1 MREGITVS
9 TTHYDIAIIG
19 GGPGGYVAAIRAAQ
33 LGKKTLV
40 IERAALGG
48 ICLNWGCIPTKALL
62 KSAEVLRSAQKAKK
76 FGVLVD
82 DVDVDFPAVIQ
93 RSRQVAE
100 ALSKGVDF
108 LMKKNEIDVINGSA
122 KLIGGNRISIDDDQE
137 ISADNIIL
145 ATGARP
151 RPMPDAAFDGKI
163 IISSKE
169 AMNLESIPE
178 KLVVVGAG
186 AIGVEF
192 ADFYAAMGT
201 EVTLVEM
208 LPQLLPI
215 EDEEVSIELQKMFK
229 RKKIKTHTE
238 AKVESI
244 SISENRALVKVKT
257 KTGELLGLDADKVLI
272 AIGVQGNIEDLG
284 LEAAGVQLEKGWIK
298 TNAYMQ
304 TSVAGI
310 YAIGD
315 VAGPPWLAHV
325 ASHEGITAVEHIAG
339 LNVKPMKYDNVPGCT
354 YCTPQVASIGLT
366 EKAARAAGYEVKVGK
381 FPYRVS
387 GKAMASG
394 ETDGFTKLIYDAK
407 YGELLG
413 AHIIGAEA
421 TELIAEI
428 GMARSLEATHE
439 AVLETIH
446 AHPTLSEMIME
457 ASALALDRGIH
468 L

>member
-1 MREGITVS
+1 MIQ
-9 TTHYDIAIIG
+9 THYDIAIIG

-33 LGKKTLV
+33 LGKKTVV
-40 IERAALGG
+40 IEGADLGG

-62 KSAEVLRSAQKAKK
+62 KSAEVLRSAKKAKK
-76 FGVLVD
+76 FGVVVD
-82 DVDVDFPAVIQ
+82 GVDVDFPAVIQ
-93 RSRQVAE
+93 RSRQVAGS
-100 ALSKGVDF
+100 LSKGVDF
-108 LMKKNEIDVINGSA
+108 LMKKNEVDVINGRA
-122 KLIGGNRISIDDDQE
+122 KLRGENRIEIDNGQE
-137 ISADNIIL
+137 ITADHIIL

-151 RPMPDAAFDGKI
+151 RPMPGADFDGEV

-169 AMNLESIPE
+169 AMSLDNPPG
-178 KLVVVGAG
+178 KLVIVGAG

-192 ADFYAAMGT
+192 ADFYAAMGS

-208 LPQLLPI
+208 LPHLLPI
-215 EDEEVSIELQKMFK
+215 EDEEVSVELEKMFK
-229 RKKIKTHTE
+229 RKKIKAHTD
-238 AKVESI
+238 AKVEDI
-244 SISENRALVKVKT
+244 SVSGAGALVKVKT
-257 KTGELLGLDADKVLI
+257 KTGDTLELEADKVLI
-272 AIGVQGNIEDLG
+272 AIGVQGNTENLG
-284 LEAAGVQLEKGWIK
+284 LEEAGVQLEKGWIK
-298 TNAYMQ
+298 TNGYMQ
-304 TSVAGI
+304 TSAVGV

-339 LNVKPMKYDNVPGCT
+339 LNVSPMHYDNVPGCT

-366 EKAARAAGYEVKVGK
+366 ERAAREAGHELKIGK

-387 GKAMASG
+387 GKAMAAG

-457 ASALALDRGIH
+457 ASGLALERGIH

>member
-1 MREGITVS
+1 MNTS
-9 TTHYDIAIIG
+9 HYDIAIIG

-33 LGKKTLV
+33 LGKKTVL
-40 IERAALGG
+40 IERADLGG
-48 ICLNWGCIPTKALL
+48 VCLNWGCIPTKALL

-76 FGVLVD
+76 FGVVVS
-82 DVDVDFPAVIQ
+82 DVGVDFPSVIQ
-93 RSRQVAE
+93 RSRQVAGS
-100 ALSKGVDF
+100 LSKGVGF
-108 LMKKNEIDVINGSA
+108 LMKKNEVEVINGSA
-122 KLIGGNRISIDDDQE
+122 KLLGGNQIQINDDQQV
-137 ISADNIIL
+137 IADHIIV

-151 RPMPDAAFDGKI
+151 RPMPGAAFDAET

-169 AMNLESIPE
+169 AMNLETIPE
-178 KLVVVGAG
+178 NLVVVGAG

-192 ADFYAAMGT
+192 ADFYAAMGSA
-201 EVTLVEM
+201 VTIVEM
-208 LPQLLPI
+208 LPHLLPI
-215 EDEEVSIELQKMFK
+215 EDEEVSVELQKMFK
-229 RKKIKTHTE
+229 RKKIKAHLESMVE
-238 AKVESI
+238 AITVSGG
-244 SISENRALVKVKT
+244 RAKVKVKT
-257 KTGELLGLDADKVLI
+257 SKGEILELDADKVLI
-272 AIGVQGNIEDLG
+272 AIGVQGNTENLG
-284 LEAAGVQLEKGWIK
+284 LEEAGVQLEKGWIK
-298 TNAYMQ
+298 TNNYMQ
-304 TSVAGI
+304 TSAAGI

-339 LNVKPMKYDNVPGCT
+339 LNVKPMRYDNVPGCT

-366 EKAARAAGYEVKVGK
+366 EKAAREAGYEIKVGK

-394 ETDGFTKLIYDAK
+394 DTDGFTKLIYDAK

-413 AHIIGAEA
+413 AHIIGSEA

-428 GMARSLEATHE
+428 GIARSLEATHE
-439 AVLETIH
+439 AILETIH

-457 ASALALDRGIH
+457 ASGLALGRGIH

>member
-1 MREGITVS
+1 MGLTK
-9 TTHYDIAIIG
+9 YDIAIIG

-33 LGKKTLV
+33 LGKKAVV
-40 IERAALGG
+40 IERADLGG
-48 ICLNWGCIPTKALL
+48 VCLNWGCIPTKALL

-76 FGVLVD
+76 FGVVVD
-82 DVDVDFPAVIQ
+82 GVEVDFPSVIQ
-93 RSRQVAE
+93 RSRQVAGS
-100 ALSKGVDF
+100 LSKGVDF
-108 LMKKNEIDVINGSA
+108 LMKKNEVDVIHGSA
-122 KLIGGNRISIDDDQE
+122 MLLGGNKIRINNDE
-137 ISADNIIL
+137 KISADNIIV

-151 RPMPDAAFDGKI
+151 RPMPGAAYDGET

-169 AMNLESIPE
+169 AMSLESIPE
-178 KLVVVGAG
+178 KLVIVGAG

-192 ADFYAAMGT
+192 ADFYAAMGSQ
-201 EVTLVEM
+201 VTMVEM
-208 LPQLLPI
+208 LPHLLPI
-215 EDEEVSIELQKMFK
+215 EDEEVSAELEKIFK
-229 RKKIKTHTE
+229 RKKIKTHLE
-238 AKVESI
+238 SMVESV
-244 SISENRALVKVKT
+244 SVSRGQAFVKVKT
-257 KTGELLGLDADKVLI
+257 KTGDVLELEADKVLI
-272 AIGVQGNIEDLG
+272 AIGVQGNTEDLG
-284 LEAAGVQLEKGWIK
+284 LEEAGVQLEKGWIK
-298 TNAYMQ
+298 TNGYMQ
-304 TSVAGI
+304 TSAAGI

-339 LNVKPMKYDNVPGCT
+339 LNVKPMRYDNVPGCT

-366 EKAARAAGYEVKVGK
+366 ERAAIEAGYEVKIGK

-428 GMARSLEATHE
+428 GIARSLEATHE

-446 AHPTLSEMIME
+446 AHPTLSEMTME
-457 ASALALDRGIH
+457 ASGLALDRGIH

>member
-1 MREGITVS
+1 MTQ
-9 TTHYDIAIIG
+9 TQYDVAIIG

-33 LGKKTLV
+33 LGKKTVV
-40 IERAALGG
+40 IEKAALGG

-76 FGVLVD
+76 FGVTVSG
-82 DVDVDFPAVIQ
+82 VDVDFPAIIK
-93 RSRQVAE
+93 RSRQVAGS
-100 ALSKGVDF
+100 LSKGVDF
-108 LMKKNEIDVINGSA
+108 LMKKNEVDVMVGTA
-122 KLIGGNRISIDDDQE
+122 KLMGNNQISIDDEQQVT
-137 ISADNIIL
+137 ADRIII

-151 RPMPDAAFDGKI
+151 RPMPGAAFDGEV

-169 AMNLESIPE
+169 AMSLDSAPE

-192 ADFYAAMGT
+192 ADFYAAMGSQ
-201 EVTLVEM
+201 VTLVEM
-208 LPQLLPI
+208 LPQILPI

-238 AKVESI
+238 SMVEAI
-244 SISENRALVKVKT
+244 SVSDGRANVKVKT
-257 KTGELLGLDADKVLI
+257 KTGDLLELEADKVLI
-272 AIGVQGNIEDLG
+272 AIGVLGNTENLG
-284 LEAAGVQLEKGWIK
+284 LDTAGVELEKGWIK
-298 TNAYMQ
+298 TNDYLQ
-304 TSVAGI
+304 TTAAGI

-325 ASHEGITAVEHIAG
+325 ASHEGITAVEHLAG
-339 LNVKPMKYDNVPGCT
+339 LNVKPMHYDNVPGCT

-366 EKAARAAGYEVKVGK
+366 EKAAREAGHDIKIGK

-394 ETDGFTKLIYDAK
+394 ETDGFTKLIYDAR

-428 GMARSLEATHE
+428 GLARSLEATHE
-439 AVLETIH
+439 AVLGTIH

-457 ASALALDRGIH
+457 ASGLALDRGIH

>member
-1 MREGITVS
+1 MGITK
-9 TTHYDIAIIG
+9 YDIAIIG

-33 LGKKTLV
+33 IGKKAVV
-40 IERAALGG
+40 IERADLGG
-48 ICLNWGCIPTKALL
+48 VCLNWGCIPTKALL

-76 FGVLVD
+76 FGVVVD
-82 DVDVDFPAVIQ
+82 GVEVDFPSVIQ
-93 RSRQVAE
+93 RSRQVAGS
-100 ALSKGVDF
+100 LSKGVDF
-108 LMKKNEIDVINGSA
+108 LMKKNEVDVIHGSA
-122 KLIGGNRISIDDDQE
+122 MLLGGNKIRINNDE
-137 ISADNIIL
+137 KISADNIIV

-151 RPMPDAAFDGKI
+151 RPMPGAAYDGET

-169 AMNLESIPE
+169 AMSLETIPE
-178 KLVVVGAG
+178 KLVIVGAG

-192 ADFYAAMGT
+192 ADFYAAMGSQ
-201 EVTLVEM
+201 VTMVEM
-208 LPQLLPI
+208 LPHLLPI
-215 EDEEVSIELQKMFK
+215 EDEEVSAELEKMFK
-229 RKKIKTHTE
+229 RKKIKTHLE
-238 AKVESI
+238 SMVESI
-244 SISENRALVKVKT
+244 SVSKGQAFVKVKT
-257 KTGELLGLDADKVLI
+257 KTGDVLELEADKVLI
-272 AIGVQGNIEDLG
+272 AIGVQGNTEDLG
-284 LEAAGVQLEKGWIK
+284 LEEAGVQLEKGWIK
-298 TNAYMQ
+298 TNGYMQ
-304 TSVAGI
+304 TSAAGI

-339 LNVKPMKYDNVPGCT
+339 LNVKPMRYDNVPGCT
-354 YCTPQVASIGLT
+354 YCTPQVASVGLT
-366 EKAARAAGYEVKVGK
+366 ERAAREAGYEVKIGK

-394 ETDGFTKLIYDAK
+394 ETDGFTKIIYDAK

-428 GMARSLEATHE
+428 GIARSLEATHE

-457 ASALALDRGIH
+457 ASGLALDRGIH

>member
-1 MREGITVS
+1 MGITK
-9 TTHYDIAIIG
+9 YDIAIIG

-33 LGKKTLV
+33 IGKKAVV
-40 IERAALGG
+40 IERADLGG
-48 ICLNWGCIPTKALL
+48 VCLNWGCIPTKALL

-76 FGVLVD
+76 FGVVVD
-82 DVDVDFPAVIQ
+82 GVEVDFPSVIQ
-93 RSRQVAE
+93 RSRQVAGS
-100 ALSKGVDF
+100 LSKGVDF
-108 LMKKNEIDVINGSA
+108 LMKKNEVDVIHGSA
-122 KLIGGNRISIDDDQE
+122 MLLGGNKIRINNDEQ
-137 ISADNIIL
+137 ISADNIIV

-151 RPMPDAAFDGKI
+151 RPMPGAAYDGET

-169 AMNLESIPE
+169 AMSLETIPE
-178 KLVVVGAG
+178 KLVIVGAG

-192 ADFYAAMGT
+192 ADFYAAMGSQ
-201 EVTLVEM
+201 VTMVEM
-208 LPQLLPI
+208 LPHLLPI
-215 EDEEVSIELQKMFK
+215 EDEEVSAELEKMFK
-229 RKKIKTHTE
+229 RKKIKTHLE
-238 AKVESI
+238 SMVESI
-244 SISENRALVKVKT
+244 SVSKGQAFVKVKT
-257 KTGELLGLDADKVLI
+257 KTGDVLELEADKVLI
-272 AIGVQGNIEDLG
+272 AIGVQGNTEDLG
-284 LEAAGVQLEKGWIK
+284 LEEAGVQLEKGWIK
-298 TNAYMQ
+298 TNGYMQ
-304 TSVAGI
+304 TSAAGI

-339 LNVKPMKYDNVPGCT
+339 LNVKPMRYDNVPGCT
-354 YCTPQVASIGLT
+354 YCTPQVASVGLT
-366 EKAARAAGYEVKVGK
+366 ERAAREAGYEVKIGK

-394 ETDGFTKLIYDAK
+394 ETDGFTKIIYDAK

-428 GMARSLEATHE
+428 GIARSLEATHE

-457 ASALALDRGIH
+457 ASGLALDRGIH

>member
-1 MREGITVS
+1 MGTA
-9 TTHYDIAIIG
+9 HYEVVIIG

-33 LGKKTLV
+33 LGKKVTLV
-40 IERAALGG
+40 ERAALGG

-76 FGVLVD
+76 YGIGVS
-82 DVDVDFPAVIQ
+82 DVEVDFPAVIS
-93 RSRQVAE
+93 RSRQVAD
-100 ALSKGVDF
+100 ALSKGVAF
-108 LMKKNEIDVINGSA
+108 LMKKNAVEVIEGSA
-122 KLIGGNRISIDDDQE
+122 KLLGDQQILIDNKTQ

-151 RPMPDAAFDGKI
+151 RPLPKVPFDKEI

-178 KLVVVGAG
+178 KLIIVGAG

-192 ADFYAAMGT
+192 ADFYAAMGSQ
-201 EVTLVEM
+201 VTIVEM
-208 LPQLLPI
+208 LPHLLPV
-215 EDEEVSIELQKMFK
+215 EDEEVSVELAKLFK
-229 RKKIKTHTE
+229 RKKIKALTE
-238 AKVESI
+238 TLVENI
-244 SISENRALVKVKT
+244 SITEGQAVVTLKDQAGQIQK
-257 KTGELLGLDADKVLI
+257 LQADKVLI
-272 AIGVQGNIEDLG
+272 AIGVQGNVEELG
-284 LEAAGVQLEKGWIK
+284 LEEANVELEKGWIK
-298 TNAYMQ
+298 TNHYMQ
-304 TSVAGI
+304 TSASGI

-315 VAGPPWLAHV
+315 VSGPPWLAHV
-325 ASHEGITAVEHIAG
+325 ASHEGITAVEHLAG
-339 LNVKPMKYDNVPGCT
+339 LNVKPMHYDNVPGCT

-366 EKAARAAGYEVKVGK
+366 EKAARKAGHELKIGK
-381 FPYRVS
+381 FPYRGS

-407 YGELLG
+407 YGQLLG

-421 TELIAEI
+421 TELIGEI
-428 GMARSLEATHE
+428 GIARSLEVTHE

-457 ASALALDRGIH
+457 ASGLALDRGIH

>member
-1 MREGITVS
+1 MKSIK
-9 TTHYDIAIIG
+9 YDVAIIG

-33 LGKKTLV
+33 LGKKAVV

-62 KSAEVLRSAQKAKK
+62 KSAEVLRTAQKAKK
-76 FGVLVD
+76 FGVQVG
-82 DVDVDFPAVIQ
+82 DVEVDFPSVIK
-93 RSRQVAE
+93 RSRQVAGQ
-100 ALSKGVDF
+100 LSKGVDF
-108 LMKKNEIDVINGSA
+108 LMKKNTVDVINGSA
-122 KLIGGNRISIDDDQE
+122 RLLGNHQIAIEDKQ
-137 ISADNIIL
+137 ISAEHIIV

-151 RPMPDAAFDGKI
+151 RPMPGVAFDGEV

-169 AMNLESIPE
+169 AMSLESIPE
-178 KLVVVGAG
+178 QLVVVGAG

-192 ADFYAAMGT
+192 ADFYAAMGSQ
-201 EVTLVEM
+201 VTVIEM
-208 LPQLLPI
+208 LPQILPI
-215 EDEEVSIELQKMFK
+215 EDDDVSAELQKMFK
-229 RKKIKTHTE
+229 RKKIKTLTSSR
-238 AKVESI
+238 VEGI
-244 SISENRALVKVKT
+244 SVTGNQAVVRVKSESGEVK
-257 KTGELLGLDADKVLI
+257 ELEADKVLV
-272 AIGVQGNIEDLG
+272 AIGVQGNIEKLG
-284 LEAAGVQLEKGWIK
+284 LEDAGVELENGWIK
-298 TNAYMQ
+298 TNDYMQ
-304 TSVAGI
+304 TTTAGI

-325 ASHEGITAVEHIAG
+325 ASHEGITAVEHLAG
-339 LNVKPMKYDNVPGCT
+339 LNVKPMRYDNVPGCT
-354 YCTPQVASIGLT
+354 YCTPQVASVGLT
-366 EKAARAAGYEVKVGK
+366 EKAAREAGYEIKIGK

-387 GKAMASG
+387 GKAMAAG

-428 GMARSLEATHE
+428 GIARSLEATHE
-439 AVLETIH
+439 TILETIH

-457 ASALALDRGIH
+457 ASGLALDRGIH

>member
-1 MREGITVS
+1 LNKGLTM
-9 TTHYDIAIIG
+9 THYDIAIIG

-33 LGKKTLV
+33 LGKKAAV
-40 IERAALGG
+40 VERADLGG
-48 ICLNWGCIPTKALL
+48 VCLNWGCIPTKALL

-76 FGVLVD
+76 YGVMVG
-82 DVDVDFPAVIQ
+82 DVNVDFPSVIQ
-93 RSRQVAE
+93 RSRQVADS
-100 ALSKGVDF
+100 LSKGVDF
-108 LMKKNEIDVINGSA
+108 LMKKNKIDVIHGSA
-122 KLIGGNRISIDDDQE
+122 TLLGGNAIRINNEEQ
-137 ISADNIIL
+137 ISANHIIV

-151 RPMPDAAFDGKI
+151 RPMPGAAYDGET

-169 AMNLESIPE
+169 AMNLKTIPE
-178 KLVVVGAG
+178 NLIVVGAG

-192 ADFYAAMGT
+192 ADFYAAMGSQ
-201 EVTLVEM
+201 VTIIEM
-208 LPQLLPI
+208 LPHLLPI
-215 EDEEVSIELQKMFK
+215 EDEEISSELEKMFK
-229 RKKIKTHTE
+229 RKKIKTYLE
-238 AKVESI
+238 SMVESI
-244 SISENRALVKVKT
+244 VVSDGQARVRVKT
-257 KTGELLGLDADKVLI
+257 KTGEVLELDADKVLI
-272 AIGVQGNIEDLG
+272 AIGVQGNTEGLG
-284 LEAAGVQLEKGWIK
+284 LEAADVQLEKGWIK
-298 TNAYMQ
+298 TNGYMQ
-304 TSVAGI
+304 TSAAGI

-339 LNVKPMKYDNVPGCT
+339 LDVKPMHYDNVPGCT

-366 EKAARAAGYEVKVGK
+366 ERAAREAGYELRVGK

-387 GKAMASG
+387 GKAMAAG
-394 ETDGFTKLIYDAK
+394 ETDGFTKLIYDAQ

-428 GMARSLEATHE
+428 GIARSLEATHE

>member
-1 MREGITVS
+1 MNQS
-9 TTHYDIAIIG
+9 HYDIAIIG

-33 LGKKTLV
+33 LGKKTVV
-40 IERAALGG
+40 IERSDMGG
-48 ICLNWGCIPTKALL
+48 VCLNWGCIPTKALL
-62 KSAEVLRSAQKAKK
+62 KSAEVARSARKAKK
-76 FGVLVD
+76 FGVV
-82 DVDVDFPAVIQ
+82 VSGVEVDFPAVMK
-93 RSRQVAE
+93 RSRQVANS
-100 ALSKGVDF
+100 LSRGVDF
-108 LMKKNEIDVINGSA
+108 LMKKNEVAVINGSA
-122 KLIGGNRISIDDDQE
+122 KLLGGKQIRINDDQK
-137 ISADNIIL
+137 ISADHIVI

-151 RPMPDAAFDGKI
+151 RPMPGAAFDGET

-169 AMNLESIPE
+169 ALSLEAIPE

-192 ADFYAAMGT
+192 ADFYAAMGSQ
-201 EVTLVEM
+201 VTIVEM
-208 LPQLLPI
+208 LPHLLPI
-215 EDEEVSIELQKMFK
+215 EDEEVSAELEKMFK

-238 AKVESI
+238 ARVAAVAVSDG
-244 SISENRALVKVKT
+244 RAVVKVKI
-257 KTGELLGLDADKVLI
+257 KTGDIIELEADKVLI
-272 AIGVQGNIEDLG
+272 AIGVQGNTEELG
-284 LEAAGVQLEKGWIK
+284 LEDAGVQLEKGWIK

-304 TSVAGI
+304 TSTAGV

-325 ASHEGITAVEHIAG
+325 ASHEGITAVEHLAG
-339 LNVKPMKYDNVPGCT
+339 LNVKPMRYDNVPGCT

-366 EKAARAAGYEVKVGK
+366 ERAAREAGYELKIGK

-387 GKAMASG
+387 GKAMAAG
-394 ETDGFTKLIYDAK
+394 ETDGFTKLIYEAK

-457 ASALALDRGIH
+457 ASGLALDRGIH

>member
-1 MREGITVS
+1 MDTEK
-9 TTHYDIAIIG
+9 YDIAIIG
-19 GGPGGYVAAIRAAQ
+19 GGPGGYVAAIRASQ
-33 LGKKTLV
+33 LGKKTVV
-40 IERAALGG
+40 IEEADLGG
-48 ICLNWGCIPTKALL
+48 VCLNWGCIPTKALL

-76 FGVLVD
+76 FGVVVD
-82 DVDVDFPAVIQ
+82 GVDIDFPAVIQ
-93 RSRQVAE
+93 RSRQVAG

-108 LMKKNEIDVINGSA
+108 LMKKNEIAVINGRA
-122 KLIGGNRISIDDDQE
+122 KLLGDNQISINDDQQ
-137 ISADNIIL
+137 ISANHIII

-151 RPMPDAAFDGKI
+151 RPMPGVAFDGEVI
-163 IISSKE
+163 VSSKE
-169 AMNLESIPE
+169 AMNLGAIPE
-178 KLVVVGAG
+178 KLVIVGAG

-192 ADFYAAMGT
+192 ADFYAAMGS
-201 EVTLVEM
+201 EVTLIEM
-208 LPQLLPI
+208 LPFLLPI
-215 EDEEVSIELQKMFK
+215 EDEEVSIELEKMFK
-229 RKKIKTHTE
+229 RKKIKAYTE
-238 AKVESI
+238 SMVEAI
-244 SISENRALVKVKT
+244 SVSEGRALVKVKT
-257 KTGELLGLDADKVLI
+257 KGNDHLELAADKVLI
-272 AIGVQGNIEDLG
+272 AIGVQGNIEQLG
-284 LEAAGVQLEKGWIK
+284 LEEAGVHLENGWIK

-304 TSVAGI
+304 TSAAGI

-325 ASHEGITAVEHIAG
+325 ASHEGITAVEHIAD
-339 LNVKPMKYDNVPGCT
+339 LNVKPMRYDNVPGCT

-366 EKAARAAGYEVKVGK
+366 EKAAREAGYELKVGK

-387 GKAMASG
+387 GKAMAAG
-394 ETDGFTKLIYDAK
+394 DTDGFTKLIYDAK

-457 ASALALDRGIH
+457 ASGLALDRGIH

>member
-1 MREGITVS
+1 M
-9 TTHYDIAIIG
+9 
-19 GGPGGYVAAIRAAQ
+19 
-33 LGKKTLV
+33 
-40 IERAALGG
+40 
-48 ICLNWGCIPTKALL
+48 
-62 KSAEVLRSAQKAKK
+62 
-76 FGVLVD
+76 
-82 DVDVDFPAVIQ
+82 IQ
-93 RSRQVAE
+93 RSRQVAGS
-100 ALSKGVDF
+100 LSKGVDF
-108 LMKKNEIDVINGSA
+108 LMKKNEVDVIHGSA
-122 KLIGGNRISIDDDQE
+122 RLAGRGKVRINKDQE
-137 ISADNIIL
+137 ISAENIIV
-145 ATGARP
+145 ATGARA
-151 RPMPDAAFDGKI
+151 RPMPGAAYDGKT

-169 AMNLESIPE
+169 AMSLEIIPE

-192 ADFYAAMGT
+192 ADFYAAMGSQ
-201 EVTLVEM
+201 VTIVEM
-208 LPQLLPI
+208 LPHLLPI
-215 EDEEVSIELQKMFK
+215 EDEEVSAELEKMFK
-229 RKKIKTHTE
+229 RKKIKTHLE
-238 AKVESI
+238 SQVESI
-244 SISENRALVKVKT
+244 TVTKGQALVKVIT
-257 KTGELLGLDADKVLI
+257 KTGDVLELDADKVLI
-272 AIGVQGNIEDLG
+272 AIGVQGNTEDLG
-284 LEAAGVQLEKGWIK
+284 LEEAGVQLEKGWIK
-298 TNAYMQ
+298 TNGYMQ
-304 TSVAGI
+304 TSATGI

-339 LNVKPMKYDNVPGCT
+339 LNVKPMRYDNVPGCT

-366 EKAARAAGYEVKVGK
+366 ERAAREAGYEVKIGK

-394 ETDGFTKLIYDAK
+394 ETDGFTKLIYDAQ

-428 GMARSLEATHE
+428 GIARSLEATHE

>member
-1 MREGITVS
+1 MTQ
-9 TTHYDIAIIG
+9 TQYDVAIIG

-33 LGKKTLV
+33 LGKKTVV
-40 IERAALGG
+40 IEKAALGG

-76 FGVLVD
+76 FGVTVSG
-82 DVDVDFPAVIQ
+82 VDVDFPAIIK
-93 RSRQVAE
+93 RSRQVAGS
-100 ALSKGVDF
+100 LSKGVDF
-108 LMKKNEIDVINGSA
+108 LMKKNEVDVMVGTA
-122 KLIGGNRISIDDDQE
+122 KLMGNNQISIDDEQQ
-137 ISADNIIL
+137 ITADRIII

-151 RPMPDAAFDGKI
+151 RPMPGAAFDGDV

-169 AMNLESIPE
+169 AMSLDSAPE

-192 ADFYAAMGT
+192 ADFYAAMGSQ
-201 EVTLVEM
+201 VTLVEM
-208 LPQLLPI
+208 LPQILPI

-238 AKVESI
+238 SMVEAI
-244 SISENRALVKVKT
+244 SVSGGRANVKVKT
-257 KTGELLGLDADKVLI
+257 KTGDLLELEADKVLI
-272 AIGVQGNIEDLG
+272 AIGVLGNTENLG
-284 LEAAGVQLEKGWIK
+284 LDTAGVELEKGWIK
-298 TNAYMQ
+298 TNDYLQ
-304 TSVAGI
+304 TTAAGI

-325 ASHEGITAVEHIAG
+325 ASHEGITAVEHLAG
-339 LNVKPMKYDNVPGCT
+339 LNVKPMHYDNVPGCT

-366 EKAARAAGYEVKVGK
+366 EKAAREAGHDIKIGK

-394 ETDGFTKLIYDAK
+394 ETDGFTKLIYDAR

-428 GMARSLEATHE
+428 GLARSLEATHE
-439 AVLETIH
+439 AVLGTIH

-457 ASALALDRGIH
+457 ASGLALDRGIH

>member
-1 MREGITVS
+1 MNS
-9 TTHYDIAIIG
+9 THYDIAIIG

-33 LGKKTLV
+33 LGKKAV
-40 IERAALGG
+40 VVERADMGG

-62 KSAEVLRSAQKAKK
+62 KSAEVLRSAQKAKR
-76 FGVLVD
+76 FGVMVG
-82 DVDVDFPAVIQ
+82 DVGVDFPSVIQ
-93 RSRQVAE
+93 RSRQVAGS
-100 ALSKGVDF
+100 LSKGVDF
-108 LMKKNEIDVINGSA
+108 LMKKNEVHVIHGSA
-122 KLIGGNRISIDDDQE
+122 RLLGGKKIQIGDDQK
-137 ISADNIIL
+137 ISADNIIV

-151 RPMPDAAFDGKI
+151 RPMPGTAYDGET

-169 AMNLESIPE
+169 AMSLEAIPE
-178 KLVVVGAG
+178 NLVVVGAG

-192 ADFYAAMGT
+192 ADFYAAMGSQ
-201 EVTLVEM
+201 VTIVEM
-208 LPQLLPI
+208 LPHLLPV
-215 EDEEVSIELQKMFK
+215 EDEEVSAELQKMFK
-229 RKKIKTHTE
+229 RKKIKTHLE
-238 AKVESI
+238 SMVESI
-244 SISENRALVKVKT
+244 SVSDGRALVKVKT
-257 KTGELLGLDADKVLI
+257 KMGDILELEADKVLI
-272 AIGVQGNIEDLG
+272 AIGVQGNTEDLG
-284 LEAAGVQLEKGWIK
+284 LDVAGVQLEKGWIK
-298 TNAYMQ
+298 TNGYMQ
-304 TSVAGI
+304 TSAAGI

-339 LNVKPMKYDNVPGCT
+339 LNVKPMQYDNVPGCT

-366 EKAARAAGYEVKVGK
+366 ERAARDAGYEVKIGK

-428 GMARSLEATHE
+428 GIARSLEATHE
-439 AVLETIH
+439 AMLETIH

-457 ASALALDRGIH
+457 ASGLALDRGIH

>member
-1 MREGITVS
+1 MNTKQ
-9 TTHYDIAIIG
+9 YDVAIIG

-33 LGKKTLV
+33 LGKKTVV

-76 FGVLVD
+76 YGVTVSG
-82 DVDVDFPAVIQ
+82 VDVNFPAVIG

-100 ALSKGVDF
+100 ALSKGVAF
-108 LMKKNEIDVINGSA
+108 LMKKNGVDVINGSA
-122 KLIGGNRISIDDDQE
+122 TLLGDQQIQIDEEQQVRAE
-137 ISADNIIL
+137 HIVI

-151 RPMPDAAFDGKI
+151 RPMPGADFDGEV

-169 AMNLESIPE
+169 AMSLEEIPE

-201 EVTLVEM
+201 QVTIVEM
-208 LPQLLPI
+208 LPQILPV
-215 EDEEVSIELQKMFK
+215 EDEDVSRELQKMFK
-229 RKKIKTHTE
+229 RKKIKALTE
-238 AKVESI
+238 TTVEKITVAQEQAKV
-244 SISENRALVKVKT
+244 LVKNQK
-257 KTGELLGLDADKVLI
+257 GEQQELDANKVLV
-272 AIGVQGNIEDLG
+272 AIGVLGNTESLG
-284 LEAAGVQLEKGWIK
+284 LEAAGVVLEKGWVK
-298 TNAYMQ
+298 TNQFMQ
-304 TSVAGI
+304 TSAAGV

-315 VAGPPWLAHV
+315 VSGPPWLAHV
-325 ASHEGITAVEHIAG
+325 ASHEGITAVEHLSG
-339 LNVKPMKYDNVPGCT
+339 LNVKPMHYDNVPGCT
-354 YCTPQVASIGLT
+354 YCAPQVASIGMT
-366 EKAARAAGYEVKVGK
+366 EKAALEAGYKLKIGK
-381 FPYRVS
+381 FPYRGS
-387 GKAMASG
+387 GKAMAAG

-428 GMARSLEATHE
+428 GIARSLEATHE

-457 ASALALDRGIH
+457 ASGLAIDRGIH

>member
-1 MREGITVS
+1 MTQ
-9 TTHYDIAIIG
+9 TQYDVAIIG

-33 LGKKTLV
+33 LGKKTVV
-40 IERAALGG
+40 IEKAALGG

-76 FGVLVD
+76 FGVTVSG
-82 DVDVDFPAVIQ
+82 VDVDFPAIIK
-93 RSRQVAE
+93 RSRQVAGS
-100 ALSKGVDF
+100 LSKGVDF
-108 LMKKNEIDVINGSA
+108 LMKKNEVDVMVGTA
-122 KLIGGNRISIDDDQE
+122 KLMGNNQISIDDEQQVT
-137 ISADNIIL
+137 ADRIII

-151 RPMPDAAFDGKI
+151 RPMPGAAFDGEV

-169 AMNLESIPE
+169 AMSLDSAPE

-192 ADFYAAMGT
+192 ADFYAAMGSQ
-201 EVTLVEM
+201 VTLVEM
-208 LPQLLPI
+208 LPQILPI

-238 AKVESI
+238 SMVEAI
-244 SISENRALVKVKT
+244 SVSGGRANVKVKT
-257 KTGELLGLDADKVLI
+257 KTGDLLELEADKVLI
-272 AIGVQGNIEDLG
+272 AIGVLGNTENLG
-284 LEAAGVQLEKGWIK
+284 LDTAGVELEKGWIK
-298 TNAYMQ
+298 TNDYLQ
-304 TSVAGI
+304 TTAAGI

-325 ASHEGITAVEHIAG
+325 ASHEGITAVEHLAG
-339 LNVKPMKYDNVPGCT
+339 LNVKPMHYDNVPGCT

-366 EKAARAAGYEVKVGK
+366 EKAAREAGHDIKIGK

-394 ETDGFTKLIYDAK
+394 ETDGFTKLIYDAR

-428 GMARSLEATHE
+428 GLARSLEATHE
-439 AVLETIH
+439 AVLGTIH

-457 ASALALDRGIH
+457 ASGLALDRGIH

>member
-1 MREGITVS
+1 MTQA
-9 TTHYDIAIIG
+9 HYDIAIIG

-33 LGKKTLV
+33 LGKKAV
-40 IERAALGG
+40 VVERADLGG
-48 ICLNWGCIPTKALL
+48 VCLNWGCIPTKALL

-76 FGVLVD
+76 FGVMVG
-82 DVDVDFPAVIQ
+82 DVGVDFPSVIQ
-93 RSRQVAE
+93 RSRQVAGS
-100 ALSKGVDF
+100 LSKGVDF
-108 LMKKNEIDVINGSA
+108 LMKKNEVDVIHGSA
-122 KLIGGNRISIDDDQE
+122 RLLGGTEIHIDKDQK
-137 ISADNIIL
+137 ISADNIIV
-145 ATGARP
+145 ATGAHP
-151 RPMPDAAFDGKI
+151 RPMPGAPYDGKI

-169 AMNLESIPE
+169 AMNLETIPE

-192 ADFYAAMGT
+192 ADFYAAMGSQ
-201 EVTLVEM
+201 VTIVEM
-208 LPQLLPI
+208 LPNLLPI
-215 EDEEVSIELQKMFK
+215 EDEEVSVELQKMFK
-229 RKKIKTHTE
+229 RKKIKTHLEST
-238 AKVESI
+238 VESI
-244 SISENRALVKVKT
+244 SVSNGQALVKVKM
-257 KTGELLGLDADKVLI
+257 KTGDVLDLEADKVLI
-272 AIGVQGNIEDLG
+272 AIGVQGNTEGLG
-284 LEAAGVQLEKGWIK
+284 LEEAGVQLEKGWIK
-298 TNAYMQ
+298 TNGYMQ
-304 TSVAGI
+304 TSSAGI

-339 LNVKPMKYDNVPGCT
+339 LNVKPMQYDNVPGCT

-366 EKAARAAGYEVKVGK
+366 ERAAREAGYELKIGK

-428 GMARSLEATHE
+428 GIARSLEATHE
-439 AVLETIH
+439 AILETIH

-457 ASALALDRGIH
+457 ASGLALDRGIH

>member
-1 MREGITVS
+1 MGITK
-9 TTHYDIAIIG
+9 YDIAIIG

-33 LGKKTLV
+33 IGKKAVV
-40 IERAALGG
+40 IERADLGG
-48 ICLNWGCIPTKALL
+48 VCLNWGCIPTKALL

-76 FGVLVD
+76 FGVVVD
-82 DVDVDFPAVIQ
+82 GVEVDFPSVIQ
-93 RSRQVAE
+93 RSRQVAGS
-100 ALSKGVDF
+100 LSKGVDF
-108 LMKKNEIDVINGSA
+108 LMKKNEVDVIHGSA
-122 KLIGGNRISIDDDQE
+122 MLLGGNKIRINNDEQ
-137 ISADNIIL
+137 ISADNIIV

-151 RPMPDAAFDGKI
+151 RPMPGAAYDGET

-169 AMNLESIPE
+169 AMSLETIPE
-178 KLVVVGAG
+178 KLVIVGAG

-192 ADFYAAMGT
+192 ADFYAAMGSQ
-201 EVTLVEM
+201 VTMVEM
-208 LPQLLPI
+208 LPHLLPI
-215 EDEEVSIELQKMFK
+215 EDEEVSAELEKMFK
-229 RKKIKTHTE
+229 RKKIKTHLESMVE
-238 AKVESI
+238 AI
-244 SISENRALVKVKT
+244 SVSKGQAFVKVKT
-257 KTGELLGLDADKVLI
+257 KTGDVLELEADKVLI
-272 AIGVQGNIEDLG
+272 AIGVQGNTEDLG
-284 LEAAGVQLEKGWIK
+284 LEEAGVQLEKGWIK
-298 TNAYMQ
+298 TNGYMQ
-304 TSVAGI
+304 TSAAGI

-339 LNVKPMKYDNVPGCT
+339 LNVKPMRYDNVPGCT
-354 YCTPQVASIGLT
+354 YCTPQVASVGLT
-366 EKAARAAGYEVKVGK
+366 ERAAREAGYEVKIGK

-428 GMARSLEATHE
+428 GIARSLEATHE

-457 ASALALDRGIH
+457 ASGLALDRGIH

>member
-1 MREGITVS
+1 MTP
-9 TTHYDIAIIG
+9 THYDVAIIG

-33 LGKKTLV
+33 LGKKTV
-40 IERAALGG
+40 IIERAALGG

-76 FGVLVD
+76 YGVSVG
-82 DVDVDFPAVIQ
+82 DVGVDFPAVIG

-100 ALSKGVDF
+100 SLSKGVDF
-108 LMKKNEIDVINGSA
+108 LMKKNKVNVIAGSA
-122 KLIGGNRISIDDDQE
+122 RLLGDGQVLIDTDTQ
-137 ISADNIIL
+137 ISADNIII

-151 RPMPDAAFDGKI
+151 RPMPGASFDGTV

-169 AMNLESIPE
+169 AMNLPEIP
-178 KLVVVGAG
+178 KRLVIVGAG

-192 ADFYAAMGT
+192 ADFYAAMGSQ
-201 EVTLVEM
+201 VTLIEM

-215 EDEEVSIELQKMFK
+215 EDEEVSAELEKLFK
-229 RKKIKTHTE
+229 RKKIKALTE
-238 AKVESI
+238 TRVENI
-244 SISENRALVKVKT
+244 SISNNQARIKVRTKKDEILELEADRVLV
-257 KTGELLGLDADKVLI
+257 
-272 AIGVQGNIEDLG
+272 AIGVQGNVEDLG
-284 LEAAGVQLEKGWIK
+284 LNSAGVDLEKGWIK
-298 TNAYMQ
+298 TNKYMQ
-304 TSVAGI
+304 TSASGI

-325 ASHEGITAVEHIAG
+325 ASHEGITAVEHLAG
-339 LNVKPMKYDNVPGCT
+339 LNVKPMSYDNVPGCT
-354 YCTPQVASIGLT
+354 YCSPQVASIGLT
-366 EKAARAAGYEVKVGK
+366 EKAAREAGYELKIGK

-387 GKAMASG
+387 GKAMAAG
-394 ETDGFTKLIYDAK
+394 ETDGFTKLIFDAK

-428 GMARSLEATHE
+428 GIARSLEVTHE
-439 AVLETIH
+439 AILETMH
-446 AHPTLSEMIME
+446 AHPTLSEMISE
-457 ASALALDRGIH
+457 ATGLALDRGIH

>member
-1 MREGITVS
+1 MNTS
-9 TTHYDIAIIG
+9 HYDVAIIG

-33 LGKKTLV
+33 LGKRTVV

-62 KSAEVLRSAQKAKK
+62 KSAEVLRTTQKAKK
-76 FGVLVD
+76 FGVNVGE
-82 DVDVDFPAVIQ
+82 VDVDFPAVIQ
-93 RSRQVAE
+93 RSRQVAG

-108 LMKKNEIDVINGSA
+108 LMKKNEIEVIAGTA
-122 KLIGGNRISIDDDQE
+122 KLLGGGKIQVDGSQE
-137 ISADNIIL
+137 ISAEHIII

-151 RPMPDAAFDGKI
+151 RPMPGAPFDGET

-169 AMNLESIPE
+169 AMSLESIPE
-178 KLVVVGAG
+178 KLVIVGAG

-192 ADFYAAMGT
+192 ADFYAAMGSQ
-201 EVTLVEM
+201 VTLVEM
-208 LPQLLPI
+208 LPHLLPI
-215 EDEEVSIELQKMFK
+215 EDEEVSIELEKMFK
-229 RKKIKTHTE
+229 RKKIKAHTSS
-238 AKVESI
+238 KVESI
-244 SISENRALVKVKT
+244 AVKDGLATVTVKT
-257 KTGELLGLDADKVLI
+257 EKEDILELEADKVLI
-272 AIGVQGNIEDLG
+272 AIGVQGNTEDLG
-284 LEAAGVQLEKGWIK
+284 LETEGVQLEKGWIK
-298 TNAYMQ
+298 TNQYMQ
-304 TSVAGI
+304 SSAPGI

-325 ASHEGITAVEHIAG
+325 ASHEGITAVEHLAG
-339 LNVKPMKYDNVPGCT
+339 LNVKPMHYDNVPGCT
-354 YCTPQVASIGLT
+354 YCSPQVASIGLT
-366 EKAARAAGYEVKVGK
+366 EKAALEAGYEIKIGK

-387 GKAMASG
+387 GKAMAAG
-394 ETDGFTKLIYDAK
+394 DTDGFTKLIYDAK

-457 ASALALDRGIH
+457 ASGLALDRGIH